1 MRGAINVVLDQ
12 DVVLEYRDLGKL
24 IALSDDHLA
33 YHRLAPGEE
42 LGLAQ
47 DGRAAPTCLATF
59 PSPLPLGLH
68 PSRSV
73 DAGDFIAGLLPAGL
87 AYPENGIHRVV
98 RRRGG
103 LLSTSAATTTAAA
116 RPLSCKVRAAI
127 NLSRFVLLRLLCL
140 VKCGFV

>member
-12 DVVLEYRDLGKL
+12 DIVLEYRDLGKL
-24 IALSDDHLA
+24 VALSDDHRA
-33 YHRLAPGEE
+33 YHRFAPGEE

-59 PSPLPLGLH
+59 ASPLPLGLH

-73 DAGDFIAGLLPAGL
+73 DADDFIAGLLPAGL
-87 AYPENGIHRVV
+87 AYPQNGIHRVV
-98 RRRGG
+98 GRRGG

-116 RPLSCKVRAAI
+116 RPLSCEVRAAI

-140 VKCGFV
+140 V